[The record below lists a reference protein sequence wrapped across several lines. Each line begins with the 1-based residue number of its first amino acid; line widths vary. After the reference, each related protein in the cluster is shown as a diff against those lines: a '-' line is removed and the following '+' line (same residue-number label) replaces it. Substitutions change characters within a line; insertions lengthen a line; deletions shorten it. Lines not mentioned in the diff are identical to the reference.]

1 MASER
6 GIRGGVARGGGGVE
20 KKTGEKKLPKAEH
33 PKQVFSA
40 DHTAELRERV
50 AVTQRAEE
58 SLRIL
63 TARLLNLQ
71 DEERRRFARE
81 LHDSAGQLLTAMSM
95 SLSVVERE
103 AAKLSSKA
111 AGALSDANNLLQE
124 TLREIRTISHLMHP
138 PLLDEAGLTSAIRWY
153 AEGFAERSK
162 IKVILNLAEDFGRLP
177 REMETALFRI
187 VQESLTNIHRH
198 SESEVAK
205 ISLTLSLKHALLYI
219 EDEGK
224 GIPAQK
230 LWEMQVESLR
240 GVGLPGMRER
250 VRQLGGEF
258 ELTSDSDGTRLSV
271 KFPLPA

>member
-1 MASER
+1 MARER
-6 GIRGGVARGGGGVE
+6 GVRGSRGSE
-20 KKTGEKKLPKAEH
+20 TKRGEKRLPQAED
-33 PKQVFSA
+33 PKQA
-40 DHTAELRERV
+40 LPPDHTAELRERV

-95 SLSVVERE
+95 SLAVVEGE
-103 AAKLSSKA
+103 SAKLSSQA
-111 AGALSDANNLLQE
+111 AIALTDTNNLLQE

-153 AEGFAERSK
+153 AEGYAERSK
-162 IKVILNLAEDFGRLP
+162 IRVILNLAEDFGRLS

-198 SESEVAK
+198 SESEVAT
-205 ISLTLSLKHALLYI
+205 ISLALSAKNAVLSI

-224 GIPAQK
+224 GIPAEK

-258 ELTSDSDGTRLSV
+258 DLTSDSNGTRLSV

>member
-1 MASER
+1 MAR
-6 GIRGGVARGGGGVE
+6 PRIVARPKNARQADTAPE
-20 KKTGEKKLPKAEH
+20 KQKPDS
-33 PKQVFSA
+33 VV
-40 DHTAELRERV
+40 DRTAELRERV
-50 AVTQRAEE
+50 AVTQRAED
-58 SLRIL
+58 SLRLL
-63 TARLLNLQ
+63 TARLLNIQ

-95 SLSVVERE
+95 GLAVVQQESD
-103 AAKLSSKA
+103 KLSTTA
-111 AGALSDANNLLQE
+111 AHALSDATNLLQE

-153 AEGFAERSK
+153 AEGYAERSQ
-162 IKVILNLAEDFGRLP
+162 IKVVLSLAEDFGRLS

-198 SESEVAK
+198 SESKVAK
-205 ISLTLSLKHALLYI
+205 ITLLLSSNHVLLNI

-224 GIPAQK
+224 GIPAHK
-230 LWEMQVESLR
+230 LWEMQSESLN

-258 ELTSDSDGTRLSV
+258 ELTSDSNGTKLSV
-271 KFPLPA
+271 RFPLPA